1 MVLLRTS
8 GYQTLI
14 RHTGLPR
21 VWKRQQQFTE
31 AHGTRAEIV
40 QYIGV
45 IHASPVDPHGPTDLP
60 SGPALSNLIVH
71 RSRHELPTPTNWWQ
85 TGEGTSYLVVL
96 VRTVDSL
103 NL

>member
-1 MVLLRTS
+1 MVTKHLFITLAFLEFGS
-8 GYQTLI
+8 GNSSLQRYG
-14 RHTGLPR
+14 TG
-21 VWKRQQQFTE
+21 
-31 AHGTRAEIV
+31 AGIV
-40 QYIGV
+40 QHMGV
-45 IHASPVDPHGPTDLP
+45 LHASPVDPHGPTDLP

-71 RSRHELPTPTNWWQ
+71 RSRHDLPTPTNWWQ